1 MPAVPAVSSLVRFA
15 NGLGEDVSAKFPPAG
30 DERRPLFEEGAAFS
44 FVRASDDHH
53 SDNAVRGTDRCL
65 ARARVALARDGQYQP

>member
-30 DERRPLFEEGAAFS
+30 MREGRSSRKERPSRL
-44 FVRASDDHH
+44 
-53 SDNAVRGTDRCL
+53 
-65 ARARVALARDGQYQP
+65 